1 MNVQSES
8 THDLAADDALDPV
21 LDARDLTVRYRRDV
35 VIDRASFELRRGE
48 TTFLLGANGAGKTTL
63 LRALIAAAPVRSGS
77 VRLGEVDVLRRPG
90 RARSRIGFVPDQLD
104 LPAWMSG
111 REALGFVGA
120 HFSCWRGSR
129 AETMLADFGV
139 DGERPVGELS
149 RGQGVLVMLAAALGH
164 EPDLLLLDEPFAN
177 LDPGARVLVQ
187 RALLEHVDTS
197 RTACLIS
204 THDLDVAAR
213 LADRVLLLEDGRV
226 HEIDAVEPVEP
237 RSLVRRREE
246 LLEAAFATEVR

>member
-1 MNVQSES
+1 MNHTNDQLPYPH
-8 THDLAADDALDPV
+8 HDAA
-21 LDARDLTVRYRRDV
+21 LDARDLVVRYRRDA
-35 VIDRASFELRRGE
+35 VIDGASFELRRGE

-63 LRALIAAAPVRSGS
+63 LRALLAAAPIRSGS
-77 VRLGEVDVLRRPG
+77 VHLGDLDVRARPG
-90 RARSRIGFVPDQLD
+90 SARRRIGFVPDQLD
-104 LPAWMSG
+104 LPGWMTG

-120 HFSCWRGSR
+120 HHRCWHGSQ
-129 AETMLADFGV
+129 AEAMLAAFDV
-139 DGERPVGELS
+139 DGEQRVGELS

-164 EPDLLLLDEPFAN
+164 EPEVLLLDEPFAN
-177 LDPGARVLVQ
+177 LDPGARVCVQ

-213 LADRVLLLEDGRV
+213 LADRVLLLEGGRV
-226 HEIDAVEPVEP
+226 REIEAAEPAEP

-246 LLEAAFATEVR
+246 LLEAAFGAEAS